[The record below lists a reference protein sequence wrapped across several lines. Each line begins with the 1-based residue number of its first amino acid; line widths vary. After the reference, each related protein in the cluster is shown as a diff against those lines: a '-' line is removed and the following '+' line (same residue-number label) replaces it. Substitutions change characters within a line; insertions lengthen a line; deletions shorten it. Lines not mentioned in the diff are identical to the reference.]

1 MSIEVELRGK
11 GGCVCQPA
19 RRGEIRCPLIVRP
32 TSEDVVVGNVFG
44 TLQHIP
50 PHLWLNAIL
59 NQALGTDEFRQV
71 WFKDFSLRLWEKQP
85 RYPPELLDF
94 REGHTEPDVIIEWEN
109 PPTTVWIE
117 AKWLSGFSKGT
128 VNKADN
134 DQISR
139 SIRMLRYQAG
149 QIQADRLFHTPQR
162 RGVLILVL
170 LKPLSGEL
178 LQLQANHVAVG
189 ATCWNSISRV
199 LREGA
204 VDRPAPPPVR
214 DVIKYLLTKLRAINV
229 SEKPEVRTNIKDPA
243 GASTADDE
251 IRSEGLL
258 FGKGL
263 T

>member
-11 GGCVCQPA
+11 RGCVCQPA

-94 REGHTEPDVIIEWEN
+94 KEGRTEPDVIIEWEN

-117 AKWLSGFSKGT
+117 AKWLSGFSKRT
-128 VNKADN
+128 ANNAEN

-139 SIRMLRYQAG
+139 SIRTLLYQTG
-149 QIQADRLFHTPQR
+149 HIQGSTLF
-162 RGVLILVL
+162 
-170 LKPLSGEL
+170 
-178 LQLQANHVAVG
+178 ANHK
-189 ATCWNSISRV
+189 R
-199 LREGA
+199 
-204 VDRPAPPPVR
+204 
-214 DVIKYLLTKLRAINV
+214 RAILLCITNGV
-229 SEKPEVRTNIKDPA
+229 FLSTCKERRIDIGHLRWNTVGKILLSRPESVTSDIQSRISDYLRIKVALIPKATDVDDRIFSRTQPFN
-243 GASTADDE
+243 
-251 IRSEGLL
+251 
-258 FGKGL
+258 
-263 T
+263 